1 MFSSRPT
8 ENGWGMAETPQP
20 NSEDTRHA
28 RPEDPETN
36 TRPPGNGDRDE
47 TDTER
52 SERKLNEVLS
62 K

>member
-1 MFSSRPT
+1 
-8 ENGWGMAETPQP
+8 MAETPQP